1 MSDTPL
7 KYKRIL
13 LKLSGESLM
22 GELKTGFDPKA
33 IERICDDIKECL
45 ELGSELCIVIG
56 GGNICRGAKLA
67 KLGIERASA
76 DYMGMLATVMNALA
90 LQSMLE
96 KRGVMTRVQSSI
108 PMMTVCE
115 PYIRRKAIRH
125 MEKKRVVIFAAGIGH
140 PYVTTDTN
148 AALRAVEMHCDA
160 ILKGTQVD
168 GIYSSDP
175 KLNPTAERYEKLQ
188 YKDVLTQDL
197 QVMDAAAISLAREN
211 NIPILVF
218 SMHSKG
224 ELGRVIQG
232 KGNCTVV
239 EN

>member
-1 MSDTPL
+1 
-7 KYKRIL
+7 
-13 LKLSGESLM
+13 
-22 GELKTGFDPKA
+22 
-33 IERICDDIKECL
+33 
-45 ELGSELCIVIG
+45 
-56 GGNICRGAKLA
+56 
-67 KLGIERASA
+67 
-76 DYMGMLATVMNALA
+76 
-90 LQSMLE
+90 
-96 KRGVMTRVQSSI
+96 
-108 PMMTVCE
+108 
-115 PYIRRKAIRH
+115 
-125 MEKKRVVIFAAGIGH
+125 
-140 PYVTTDTN
+140 
-148 AALRAVEMHCDA
+148 MHCDA

>member
-1 MSDTPL
+1 MSDAPL

-125 MEKKRVVIFAAGIGH
+125 MEKKRVVIFAAGIGLH
-140 PYVTTDTN
+140 
-148 AALRAVEMHCDA
+148 M
-160 ILKGTQVD
+160 
-168 GIYSSDP
+168 
-175 KLNPTAERYEKLQ
+175 
-188 YKDVLTQDL
+188 
-197 QVMDAAAISLAREN
+197 
-211 NIPILVF
+211 
-218 SMHSKG
+218 
-224 ELGRVIQG
+224 
-232 KGNCTVV
+232 
-239 EN
+239 